1 MHPWGMSTPNE
12 SSRRPRVS
20 FLAENPRT
28 RAVLLT
34 AVTILA
40 VGLAL
45 QMLGSA
51 GALTSS
57 VLIPTAVAILLTA
70 LLMPIQ
76 VLLNH
81 RLKLPRSAAAALTL
95 LLGLGLV
102 SGLFYL
108 AGASIADGID
118 GVKEVAV
125 EQLAT
130 FQEWLTSSGLPVGQE
145 QIDNA
150 LDSILQWLQTNQS
163 QIAEQAAGIGSGAA
177 NFLVGMLLCLV
188 GTFFFLAEGDRM
200 ASWVV
205 MRLPGAWQVR
215 AFEAG
220 RRGWVSVGSYAK
232 TQVIVAAVDAIG
244 IGIGAAILRVEFV
257 IPLTAITFV
266 LCFIPMVGA
275 VISGALF
282 VLVALT
288 FQGLGAA
295 VIMLIIVIGVQQLES
310 NFLSP
315 QLMGKAV
322 NIHPV
327 AVLLGVATG
336 TYLFGL
342 VGALFA
348 VPAIAAVNSMSNYLS
363 GRDPFPG
370 LATGGSALTSPARD
384 LVGDKP
390 KVKVPK
396 RIGEA
401 TIDWAYA
408 ALDAQHSPVTDAPAP
423 ADDDARDAQAVAAG
437 PSARTTG
444 GQARPGGTPIQGDG
458 PTSGEG
464 PTSDDVGPGRS

>member
-1 MHPWGMSTPNE
+1 MSAPIE
-12 SSRRPRVS
+12 PARSRRPS
-20 FLAENPRT
+20 FLPEYPRT

-34 AVTILA
+34 AATILA
-40 VGLAL
+40 IGFAL
-45 QMLGSA
+45 QMIASA

-57 VLIPTAVAILLTA
+57 VLIPSAVAILLAA

-76 VLLNH
+76 ILFNH
-81 RLKLPRSAAAALTL
+81 RLKLPRGVAAALTL
-95 LLGLGLV
+95 VVGLGLV
-102 SGLFYL
+102 SGIVYV

-118 GVKEVAV
+118 NVREVAA
-125 EQLAT
+125 EQLAA
-130 FQEWLTSSGLPVGQE
+130 FQSWLTNSGLPIGQD

-150 LDSILQWLQTNQS
+150 LDTVVEWLQSNQS

-200 ASWVV
+200 ASWLI
-205 MRLPGAWQVR
+205 MRMPRRWQER

-220 RRGWVSVGSYAK
+220 RRGWVSIGSYAK

-244 IGIGAAILRVEFV
+244 IGVGAAILRVEFV
-257 IPLTAITFV
+257 IPLTAITFI
-266 LCFIPMVGA
+266 LCFIPMIGA

-282 VLVALT
+282 VLVALA
-288 FQGLGAA
+288 FQGFGAA

-315 QLMGKAV
+315 LLMGKAV

-348 VPAIAAVNSMSNYLS
+348 VPAIAAVNSMSNYLA

-370 LATGGSALTSPARD
+370 LASGGSALTSSARN
-384 LVGDKP
+384 LVGDTP

-396 RIGEA
+396 RLGQA
-401 TIDWAYA
+401 TPSWASQA
-408 ALDAQHSPVTDAPAP
+408 RDSEFAPVTDDGDADADRVPA
-423 ADDDARDAQAVAAG
+423 G
-437 PSARTTG
+437 TG
-444 GQARPGGTPIQGDG
+444 SPTGDEPRPGGATTRGEA
-458 PTSGEG
+458 PTSGTG
-464 PTSDDVGPGRS
+464 SASS